1 MIVTSRNSLIA
12 AGNFFHSRGISTVIL
27 SATAVGEASY
37 VAKVYAELVYEI
49 ANVAIRRDR

>member
-1 MIVTSRNSLIA
+1 VIATSNNSLIT
-12 AGNFFHSRGISTVIL
+12 AGNFFRSKGISTVIF

-37 VAKVYAELVYEI
+37 VAKVYAELAYEI